1 MLLRDVSVAAVVL
14 LLCVQCLHGSAL
26 PAVSS
31 YEFTAYRMQQYNL
44 VQQKHGKFR
53 CSVPILM
60 YIYSNSEFTVSRL
73 FICFILVCSFCG
85 IIPRFHS
92 ISERNIV
99 PLTHRDYMTAIVACH
114 SSD

>member
-1 MLLRDVSVAAVVL
+1 MSLRDVCVAAGLLL

-53 CSVPILM
+53 DNQSP
-60 YIYSNSEFTVSRL
+60 E
-73 FICFILVCSFCG
+73 
-85 IIPRFHS
+85 
-92 ISERNIV
+92 
-99 PLTHRDYMTAIVACH
+99 
-114 SSD
+114 